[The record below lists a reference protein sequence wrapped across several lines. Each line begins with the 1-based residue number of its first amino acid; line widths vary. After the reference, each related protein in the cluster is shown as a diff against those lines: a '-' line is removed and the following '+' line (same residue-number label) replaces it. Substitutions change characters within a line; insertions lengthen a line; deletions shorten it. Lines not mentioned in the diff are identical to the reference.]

1 MRYRHV
7 GGRGGRGPGVGGQGG
22 RGAGG
27 QGSRGAGGQ
36 NLKINSEGISDCV
49 H

>member
-22 RGAGG
+22 RGAGE
-27 QGSRGAGGQ
+27 QGART
-36 NLKINSEGISDCV
+36 
-49 H
+49 